1 MTVPNLARSA
11 ALAGALALA
20 AVAAGC
26 GGGDGDAASDPPPPV
41 AAPKDFPKSQGRT
54 LAALKQSLPG
64 AQGGPVLAT
73 AVSELEPGTNR
84 FGFGLFDRAR
94 SQLADAKVAVYVAP
108 VGGGPAS
115 GPFPARYESLET
127 DAEFRSAGVEKDK
140 DAAKSVYVSDLRFKK
155 PGRYEVLGVVRLDD
169 RFVMATPAGG
179 PLTVKPNGKVPEV
192 GDKAPK
198 ISTPTKASVSGNLSS
213 IDTRVPPSTMHDED
227 FADVVGKKPTV
238 LLFATPALCQSRV
251 CGPVV
256 DIAEQVKAR
265 GARGATF
272 IHQEIYRDNE
282 VEKGLRPQVVKW
294 NLQSEP
300 WLFVIDKNGR
310 ISARIE
316 GPFSVNELERAL
328 NKVTGA

>member
-1 MTVPNLARSA
+1 MTVQNLARSA
-11 ALAGALALA
+11 ALAGALVLTAL
-20 AVAAGC
+20 AAGC
-26 GGGDGDAASDPPPPV
+26 GGNGDSGSDPPPPV
-41 AAPKDFPKSQGRT
+41 AAPKDFPKPEGRS
-54 LAALKQSLPG
+54 LAELRQTLPG
-64 AQGGPVLAT
+64 AKAGPVLAT
-73 AVSELEPGTNR
+73 AVSELAPGSNR

-108 VGGGPAS
+108 VGGGAAR
-115 GPFPARYESLET
+115 GPFPARYASLAT
-127 DAEFRSAGVEKDK
+127 DPEFRSAGVEKDK
-140 DAAKSVYVSDLRFKK
+140 DAAKSVYVADLRFRR

-179 PLTVKPNGKVPEV
+179 PLKVTANGKVPKV
-192 GDKAPK
+192 GERAPK
-198 ISTPTKASVSGNLSS
+198 ISTPTKASVAGNISS

-227 FADVVGKKPTV
+227 FADVLGKKPVV

-265 GARGATF
+265 AARGAAF

-282 VEKGLRPQVVKW
+282 VEKGLRPQVLKW

-300 WLFVIDKNGR
+300 WLFVIDRNGR
-310 ISARIE
+310 IRSRIE
-316 GPFSVNELERAL
+316 GPFSVNELRRAL
-328 NKVTGA
+328 DEVTGG

>member
-1 MTVPNLARSA
+1 M
-11 ALAGALALA
+11 
-20 AVAAGC
+20 
-26 GGGDGDAASDPPPPV
+26 
-41 AAPKDFPKSQGRT
+41 AAPKDFPKPAGRS
-54 LAALKQSLPG
+54 LAELRGMLPG
-64 AQGGPVLAT
+64 AKAGPVLAT

-94 SQLADAKVAVYVAP
+94 SQLAEATVAVYVAP
-108 VGGGPAS
+108 VGGGKAR
-115 GPFPARYESLET
+115 GPFPARYESLAT

-140 DAAKSVYVSDLRFKK
+140 DAAKSVYVADLRFRK

-179 PLTVKPNGKVPEV
+179 PLTVRANGKVPKV
-192 GDKAPK
+192 GESAPK
-198 ISTPTKASVSGNLSS
+198 VSTPTKASVSGNLSS

-227 FADVVGKKPTV
+227 FADVVSKKPVV

-265 GARGATF
+265 GARGAAF

-282 VEKGLRPQVVKW
+282 VSKGLRPQVVKW

-300 WLFVIDKNGR
+300 WLFVIDENGR
-310 ISARIE
+310 IRSRIE
-316 GPFSVNELERAL
+316 GPFSVDELERAL
-328 NKVTGA
+328 NEVTGG

>member
-1 MTVPNLARSA
+1 M
-11 ALAGALALA
+11 
-20 AVAAGC
+20 
-26 GGGDGDAASDPPPPV
+26 
-41 AAPKDFPKSQGRT
+41 
-54 LAALKQSLPG
+54 
-64 AQGGPVLAT
+64 LAT
-73 AVSELEPGTNR
+73 AVSQLEPGR
-84 FGFGLFDRAR
+84 QPLRLRPLRPRPLADRRRQGGRLRRPGGRRAR
-94 SQLADAKVAVYVAP
+94 QR
-108 VGGGPAS
+108 

-140 DAAKSVYVSDLRFKK
+140 DAAKSVYVADLRFTQ
-155 PGRYEVLGVVRLDD
+155 PGRYEVLGRRPPGRPVRGGHA
-169 RFVMATPAGG
+169 RGRPADGQAERQGARGG
-179 PLTVKPNGKVPEV
+179 G
-192 GDKAPK
+192 ARRRA

-265 GARGATF
+265 GARGAAF

-282 VEKGLRPQVVKW
+282 VEKGLRPQVLKW

>member
-1 MTVPNLARSA
+1 MLNAARSA
-11 ALAGALALA
+11 ALVGALALA
-20 AVAAGC
+20 SVAAGC
-26 GGGDGDAASDPPPPV
+26 GGSDDAGSDPPPPV
-41 AAPKDFPKSQGRT
+41 AAPKDFPKPQGRS
-54 LAALKQSLPG
+54 LAQLRQTLPG
-64 AQGGPVLAT
+64 AKAGPVLAT

-94 SQLADAKVAVYVAP
+94 SQLADAKVAVYLAP
-108 VGGGPAS
+108 VGGGKAR
-115 GPFPARYESLET
+115 GPFPARYESLAT

-140 DAAKSVYVSDLRFKK
+140 DAAKSVYVADLRFAK
-155 PGRYEVLGVVRLDD
+155 PGRYEVLGVVRLDN

-179 PLTVKPNGKVPEV
+179 PLTVSSKGRVPKV
-192 GDKAPK
+192 GDPAPK
-198 ISTPTKASVSGNLSS
+198 VSTPTKASVSGNVAS

-227 FADVVGKKPTV
+227 FADVVGKKPVV

-282 VEKGLRPQVVKW
+282 VSKGLRPQVVKW
-294 NLQSEP
+294 NLRSEP
-300 WLFVIDKNGR
+300 WLFVIDRNGR
-310 ISARIE
+310 ITYRVE
-316 GPFSVNELERAL
+316 GPFSVNELERAV
-328 NKVTGA
+328 NRVTGG

>member
-1 MTVPNLARSA
+1 MTVLNAARSA

-20 AVAAGC
+20 ALAAGC
-26 GGGDGDAASDPPPPV
+26 GGSGDAGSDPPPPV
-41 AAPKDFPKSQGRT
+41 AARKDFPKPSGRS
-54 LAALKQSLPG
+54 LAELKRSLPSG
-64 AQGGPVLAT
+64 QGGPIFAP
-73 AVSELEPGTNR
+73 AVSQLEGGDNR
-84 FGFGLFDRAR
+84 FGFGLFLPNR
-94 SQLADAKVAVYVAP
+94 SQIADAKVAVYLAP
-108 VGGGPAS
+108 VGGGDAS
-115 GPFPARYESLET
+115 GPFPARYESLVT
-127 DAEFRSAGVEKDK
+127 DAAFRSAGVEKDK
-140 DAAKSVYVSDLRFKK
+140 DAAKSVYVADLKFPKT
-155 PGRYEVLGVVRLDD
+155 GRYEVLGVARLDN
-169 RFVMATPAGG
+169 RFVAATPAGG
-179 PLTVKPNGKVPEV
+179 PLTVVGDSKVPEV
-192 GDKAPK
+192 GERAPK
-198 ISTPTKASVSGNLSS
+198 IHTPTKASVSGNLSS

-265 GARGATF
+265 GARGAAF

-282 VEKGLRPQVVKW
+282 VEKGLRPQVLKW

-328 NKVTGA
+328 NKVSGA